1 MVTRTAARDMD
12 LGGHR
17 IPAGADVVW
26 SPYLHQHDPAHFP
39 DADTFDP
46 DRWTPERVQ
55 ATRGSF
61 LAGERPPLHRDLRG
75 RGAVKSAGR
84 GHRRAPARR
93 AGQIPKAAA

>member
-55 ATRGSF
+55 TTRGSF
-61 LAGERPPLHRDLRG
+61 LAGERPPLHRDLRS
-75 RGAVKSAGR
+75 RGAVK
-84 GHRRAPARR
+84 RRAGAPASPARR